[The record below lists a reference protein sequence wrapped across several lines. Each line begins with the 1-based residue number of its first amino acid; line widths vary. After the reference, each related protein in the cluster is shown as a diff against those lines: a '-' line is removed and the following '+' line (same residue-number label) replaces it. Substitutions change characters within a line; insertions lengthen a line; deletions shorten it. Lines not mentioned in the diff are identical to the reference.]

1 VKPLALAAAA
11 GIAGVVVLAVLFP
24 RLDPAA
30 RFPTTLSRADAVTVA
45 AGWSAKYGVDPHG
58 WPATVTLVADPKVAR
73 YRSVFPG
80 DPAGSLFSPVA
91 WGVRFKAPGG
101 ATVRVKLT
109 AGGGLAEWESSTP
122 GVPAVSLADL
132 AGDSTGSFTA
142 DGPDGPWEWRRD
154 QLPLVARVETGR
166 REGRLVSVVLKPVYE
181 HWSDDGARQVALFF
195 FGVFV
200 VIGSVVATVAFFR
213 AWRRGAFTWRLP
225 AAMVLMT
232 LLWAAAI
239 TFGGAAR
246 QDRIYGRGSDPALAY
261 FGAVAA
267 PLVLLILG
275 GAGYGLARN
284 RYRGKWASI
293 ERAVRGQMARRAVGR
308 PLAAGILCGVAIA
321 AIPYPIAKLTG
332 APLTLESANAPG
344 MPFPAIALV
353 SIPMLA
359 VGLGFFGFALP
370 FAMRFRARW
379 GRLACV
385 ASVLAA
391 LAIVCGTR
399 FESLGPAT
407 IQGIAMAAICVWLFV
422 EFDVLAPVAALATAH
437 AVLIPCIL
445 LVQPVAAFRDSGERL
460 LFLLATVT
468 IAAVYVAVR
477 GEEYDA
483 VEESALATL
492 DFGADAPRSAR
503 ERLQAEFE
511 VARKAQQDAL
521 PAVPPPVNGFTF
533 DAVCE
538 PAQQVGGDLYDFFPL
553 SDGRLGVVV
562 ADVSGKGVPAALY
575 MMVTKGLLGAASQD
589 SGDLRHILQSVN
601 LHLHKACKRKVFV
614 TLAAIALDPASR
626 RVEYGRAGHNPIV
639 WRRTRRG
646 ETLLLKPGGVGLG
659 MCSAEPFAR
668 SLRMEEFD
676 LEPGDALV
684 LYSDGVTEA
693 VNPAMDQYGE
703 DRLMRAV
710 EAADGASAE
719 GIRAAVMQD
728 LAIFAN
734 GAPARDDI
742 TLVAIRAPNEPRQ

>member
-1 VKPLALAAAA
+1 VKPLPLCAAAA
-11 GIAGVVVLAVLFP
+11 LAGVVALAVLFP

-30 RFPTTLSRADAVTVA
+30 RFTTTLTRAQAVTIA
-45 AGWSAKYGVDPHG
+45 AGWSTKYGVDPHG
-58 WPATVTLVADPKVAR
+58 WPATATLVADPKVAR
-73 YRSVFPG
+73 YRAVFPG

-91 WGVRFKAPGG
+91 WGIRFKGPNG
-101 ATVRVKLT
+101 ATARVKLT
-109 AGGGLAEWESSTP
+109 AGGGLAEWASLTP
-122 GVPAVSLADL
+122 GVAAVNLPDL
-132 AGDSTGSFTA
+132 TRNWTGNFTA
-142 DGPDGPWEWRRD
+142 DAPDGPWEWRRD
-154 QLPLVARVETGR
+154 KLPLVARVETER
-166 REGRLVSVVLKPVYE
+166 RDGRLVSVALKPVYE
-181 HWSDDGARQVALFF
+181 HWSDDGARTVALFF
-195 FGVFV
+195 FGVFMIV
-200 VIGSVVATVAFFR
+200 GAVVAVVTFFR
-213 AWRRGAFTWRLP
+213 NWRRGGFTWRLP
-225 AAMVLMT
+225 AAMVLVT
-232 LLWAAAI
+232 LVWAAAI
-239 TFGGAAR
+239 SIGGSAR
-246 QDRIYGRGSDPALAY
+246 QDLVYGHGSDPVFKYCGL
-261 FGAVAA
+261 VAA
-267 PLVLLILG
+267 PLMLLILG

-293 ERAVRGQMARRAVGR
+293 ELAVRGHLARRAVGR
-308 PLAAGILCGVAIA
+308 SLAAGILCGVAIA
-321 AIPYPIAKLTG
+321 AIPYAVARLTG
-332 APLTLESANAPG
+332 SPLTLESANAPG

-353 SIPMLA
+353 SIGMIA
-359 VGLGFFGFALP
+359 VGLGFLGFALP
-370 FAMRFRARW
+370 LAMRFRARW
-379 GRLACV
+379 GRITCV
-385 ASVLAA
+385 SAVLAA
-391 LAIVCGTR
+391 FVIACGSR
-399 FESLGPAT
+399 FETLAPAT
-407 IQGIAMAAICVWLFV
+407 IQGVLMAAICVWLFV

-437 AVLIPCIL
+437 AVLIPCL
-445 LVQPVAAFRDSGERL
+445 LLAQPVAAFRDSGERL
-460 LFLLATVT
+460 LFFLSAAT
-468 IAAVYVAVR
+468 IAAVYIAIR
-477 GEEYDA
+477 GEEHDA
-483 VEESALATL
+483 AEEPDLATL
-492 DFGADAPRSAR
+492 DLGSDAPRSAR

-521 PAVPPPVNGFTF
+521 PAVPPPADGFTF

-589 SGDLRHILQSVN
+589 SGDLRHILQSLN

-614 TLAAIALDPASR
+614 TLAAIALDPATR

-646 ETLLLKPGGVGLG
+646 ETLLVKPGGVGLG

-676 LEPGDALV
+676 MEPGDALV

-693 VNPAMDQYGE
+693 VNPVMDQYGE

-728 LAIFAN
+728 LAAFAD

-742 TLVAIRAPNEPRQ
+742 TLVAIRAPADS